1 MFSTLSQLSLSLF
14 QNVHSPDLD
23 PAMSVEQYETDL
35 EPVNNIVVSDSANVD
50 EEDNADAKEEATV
63 TVHGKTVGEMEPQ
76 RNAHVTDNGHVV
88 VNGFKVDNEET
99 SNEKATLLDSDS
111 APEPT
116 TTTILNAQQ
125 QAHLL
130 ELGQNSQQRH
140 LYVKD
145 DKNFLSPANAAAEA
159 VNNNL
164 AAAAAAGS
172 RRVSASRSA
181 KSASSSLTRGGALGA
196 GGAGGS
202 AHGGEG
208 EERCQ

>member
-1 MFSTLSQLSLSLF
+1 
-14 QNVHSPDLD
+14 
-23 PAMSVEQYETDL
+23 MSVEQYETDL
-35 EPVNNIVVSDSANVD
+35 EPVDNV
-50 EEDNADAKEEATV
+50 ENAGAEADPEEEAGTLS
-63 TVHGKTVGEMEPQ
+63 KTAAEMEPQ
-76 RNAHVTDNGHVV
+76 RNANVTDNGHVIV
-88 VNGFKVDNEET
+88 SGFKVDEET
-99 SNEKATLLDSDS
+99 SNEKATLLDADS

-164 AAAAAAGS
+164 AAAAAGS

-196 GGAGGS
+196 GGTGGS